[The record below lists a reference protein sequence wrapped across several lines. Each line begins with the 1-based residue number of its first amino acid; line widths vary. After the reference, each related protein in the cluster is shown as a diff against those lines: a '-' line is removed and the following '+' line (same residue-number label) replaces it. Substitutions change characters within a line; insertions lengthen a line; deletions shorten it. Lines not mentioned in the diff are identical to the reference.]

1 MTYTTHRTTIVP
13 MMNLG
18 LFTNAGIVDD
28 PPDGAMSKSLAT
40 ELAVVNAVGRS
51 AKDAPSGFSVCEG

>member
-1 MTYTTHRTTIVP
+1 VP
-13 MMNLG
+13 MMNFG

-28 PPDGAMSKSLAT
+28 PPDGAMCKSLAA

-51 AKDAPSGFSVCEG
+51 ANDAPPASSAREG